1 MGKTIRV
8 LTKQAIDVW
17 QDVSVWLL
25 KKKSNRLNFMKTQ
38 QIFSNAA
45 QMLWENLKT
54 RKGKA
59 NLNWKGLFHLMNMQE
74 DQRAMKNYKWTSITE
89 KSVLT
94 FQNISSNY
102 QFFAMETT
110 LTPGYPVKAW
120 RIIE

>member
-1 MGKTIRV
+1 
-8 LTKQAIDVW
+8 
-17 QDVSVWLL
+17 
-25 KKKSNRLNFMKTQ
+25 MKTQ

-45 QMLWENLKT
+45 QMLWENLKK

-74 DQRAMKNYKWTSITE
+74 DQRAMKNHKWTSITE

-102 QFFAMETT
+102 QFFAMETK
-110 LTPGYPVKAW
+110 LQPGYSVKA
-120 RIIE
+120 